1 MSFPKAI
8 VKFNSHTQ
16 ARDKIYRT
24 VQYGSRF
31 ALWYLSQQTGHS
43 RLEEKLQKL
52 EAALALS
59 RKLFRMGNCL
69 ELSQK
74 ALEALSTPHHLM
86 RLLGVSAQGFKAIW
100 LILDHIIWF
109 GKVDIIQINHATWNK
124 WSSWSWLIALAS
136 ATILDLIK
144 LTRLQAK
151 VEAEMLQQK
160 SAGSHPEVLSQFK
173 IEKHNMQLTF
183 WRDFCDLFI
192 PLSSLHYANSGL
204 GAFCGLL
211 SSLIGFQQEW
221 EKHVHPFKPK

>member
-1 MSFPKAI
+1 M
-8 VKFNSHTQ
+8 
-16 ARDKIYRT
+16 
-24 VQYGSRF
+24 F
-31 ALWYLSQQTGHS
+31 ALVKSFFWLLFVSVGLFAITAYRICSPM
-43 RLEEKLQKL
+43 RKCALQIL
-52 EAALALS
+52 LLINWSILADKMFLV
-59 RKLFRMGNCL
+59 LF
-69 ELSQK
+69 
-74 ALEALSTPHHLM
+74 PH
-86 RLLGVSAQGFKAIW
+86 
-100 LILDHIIWF
+100 
-109 GKVDIIQINHATWNK
+109 QINHATWNK